1 MNTEQIKQKIV
12 DEIQLMPDYHVD
24 LFGSD
29 AYKRMIN
36 PNNWKRLSKKKIGD
50 EFSREFILDQ
60 GETTFFLDDELECKF
75 QIIATSHDNGS
86 SVLDVQFE
94 MKSDDLSIKPMV
106 F

>member
-12 DEIQLMPDYHVD
+12 EEIQLMPDYHID
-24 LFGSD
+24 LFGSG

-36 PNNWKRLSKKKIGD
+36 PNNWKRSFKKKIGD
-50 EFSREFILDQ
+50 EFLREFVLDA
-60 GETTFFLDDELECKF
+60 GEFTFFLDDPECKF
-75 QIIATSHDNGS
+75 QIIATSHDNGN

-94 MKSDDLSIKPMV
+94 MKSDDLAVKPLV